1 MGVFRRLRPF
11 QIGLI
16 VVVGSFLGAVSLS
29 AASFQLTS
37 KDVEDAIRT
46 GKQSL
51 IQEEFGREWQQAN
64 PRGDEVTVQTP
75 FYRLALSARLSAFR
89 GEELQKS
96 EIDKLVTA
104 SQGRLMFW
112 VAIRGTKPDFAKTYQ
127 PALLI
132 EGREV
137 KPLFVQNERTALLL
151 EDGRYL
157 ARCVYAFPTDEVKPN
172 ASVSL
177 VVRTFEGQEVSRFAI
192 NLAQMR

>member
-1 MGVFRRLRPF
+1 MEMFRLLRPF
-11 QIGLI
+11 EIGSL
-16 VVVGSFLGAVSLS
+16 VVVGTFLGAVSLS

-51 IQEEFGREWQQAN
+51 IQEEFAREWQQAN
-64 PRGDEVTVQTP
+64 PKGDEVTVQTP

-96 EIDKLVTA
+96 DIDRLVQA

-112 VAIRGTKPDFAKTYQ
+112 VSIRGTKVDFAKTYQ

-151 EDGRYL
+151 EDGKYL

-172 ASVSL
+172 ALISL
-177 VVRTFEGQEVSRFAI
+177 VVRTFEGQEVSRFQV

>member
-1 MGVFRRLRPF
+1 MFGRLRPF

-16 VVVGSFLGAVSLS
+16 VVVGTFLGAVSLS

-64 PRGDEVTVQTP
+64 PKGDEVTVQTP

-89 GEELQKS
+89 GEELQKAD
-96 EIDKLVTA
+96 IDKLVQAT
-104 SQGRLMFW
+104 QGRLMFW
-112 VAIRGTKPDFAKTYQ
+112 VVIRGAKPDFAKTFQ
-127 PALLI
+127 PVLVM
-132 EGREV
+132 EGKEL
-137 KPLFVQNERTALLL
+137 KPVFVQNERTALLL

-157 ARCVYAFPTDEVKPN
+157 ARCVYAFPTEELRSN
-172 ASVSL
+172 ASLAL
-177 VVRTFEGQEVSRFAI
+177 VVRTFEGQEVSRFQV
-192 NLAQMR
+192 NLATMR